1 MLRVMR
7 CCSVS
12 PAGASPSN
20 TRRFSERRPADEV
33 ADRLKVQ
40 DAVSHRVVDYAGD
53 GGDLSFDQS
62 ARIAE
67 ALERLHDAQDGVVL
81 VTGEAHHGKLGDDV
95 MLMVETGS
103 LDIGADVGIQ
113 RRGGLRCG
121 CCVWSGVTCATSA
134 ITGWPERT

>member
-12 PAGASPSN
+12 SAGASPSN
-20 TRRFSERRPADEV
+20 TRRFSERRPADRV

-62 ARIAE
+62 ARIAKV
-67 ALERLHDAQDGVVL
+67 LERLHDAQGGVVL
-81 VTGEAHHGKLGDDV
+81 VTGEAHHGKLDDV

-113 RRGGLRCG
+113 RRGRLAMRVLRLVG
-121 CCVWSGVTCATSA
+121 GDLRHARHHGVA
-134 ITGWPERT
+134 